1 MEKPQFEISNGQE
14 LHIQLLGGFSVSV
27 DGKVIPEERWRSR
40 RARSLVKLQALT
52 PGQRLHRD
60 QIIEVL

>member
-27 DGKVIPEERWRSR
+27 DGTVIPR
-40 RARSLVKLQALT
+40 RALALA
-52 PGQRLHRD
+52 PGAQPG
-60 QIIEVL
+60 